1 MAEVSATQRNQKFIE
16 HLSAYHSIMGNNSE
30 LSRISIEMAVSV
42 VSFYKW
48 LTETKKEFI
57 MSKQILR
64 CGTSIGANI
73 HEAYYASSKADFINK
88 MQIALKEASETE
100 YWLIVLERTDFFDAQ
115 FYNVKQYCD
124 SLKRMLTS
132 TLNTAKSSASI

>member
-1 MAEVSATQRNQKFIE
+1 
-16 HLSAYHSIMGNNSE
+16 MGKNSE
-30 LSRISIEMAVSV
+30 LSKVSIDMAVRI

-48 LTETKKEFI
+48 LIETRKEFV
-57 MSKQILR
+57 MSKQLLR

-100 YWLIVLERTDFFDAQ
+100 YWLIVLGRTGYYDESFSD
-115 FYNVKQYCD
+115 VKKFCN
-124 SLKRMLTS
+124 SLKRMLIS
-132 TLNTAKSSASI
+132 TLNTAKSSANI

>member
-16 HLSAYHSIMGNNSE
+16 LLSAYHSIMGNNSE

-124 SLKRMLTS
+124 SLKCMLTS

>member
-1 MAEVSATQRNQKFIE
+1 
-16 HLSAYHSIMGNNSE
+16 
-30 LSRISIEMAVSV
+30 MAVSV

>member
-1 MAEVSATQRNQKFIE
+1 
-16 HLSAYHSIMGNNSE
+16 
-30 LSRISIEMAVSV
+30 MAVRT
-42 VSFYKW
+42 VSYYKW
-48 LTETKKEFI
+48 LTETKAEYI
-57 MSKQILR
+57 MSRQLLR

-100 YWLIVLERTDFFDAQ
+100 CWLIVLERTG
-115 FYNVKQYCD
+115 FYDDRFSDVKTFCG

-132 TLNTAKSSASI
+132 TLNTAKSSENI